1 MLFFDIFL
9 SGSQKKITMSQKK
22 QTFNVLF
29 WIRKGRT
36 NEKMSPLSCRVT
48 ISGQRYEIPTK
59 LHLRSESWSAVAQ
72 KSLGKTANDKEVN
85 RYIEDL
91 KITIEDTIAKIRQKS
106 YPLNIENFKLM
117 FQTQDNEFS
126 TISTLFDYHE
136 IMEKKNLRTST
147 FIDYHVTKK
156 HLLNFIR
163 IKYHVSDYDLAAV
176 DKAFVYEFYAYL
188 QGYRREGDTVCA
200 VNGALK
206 HIQRFKKV
214 MNVALQNEW
223 ISRNPVCLLNAKKTK
238 VERGF
243 LSEKELKSLE
253 EVPLP
258 ANLSIVRDVFIFAVY
273 TGLSYVDIENLTNEN
288 INVGIDKSLWLHY
301 KRVKTGVR
309 VSLPLLEPALEIINR
324 YDTYHKGGKKNQPL
338 FPYVSNQIMNRYL
351 KKVAKLAGVEDRVT
365 YHVARHT
372 FATTITLQHEIPL
385 ETVSKMLG
393 HTKITTTQ
401 VYARVVDTKVMRD
414 MATLK
419 DMYSHKEDKSPNNKA
434 ANE

>member
-1 MLFFDIFL
+1 
-9 SGSQKKITMSQKK
+9 
-22 QTFNVLF
+22 
-29 WIRKGRT
+29 
-36 NEKMSPLSCRVT
+36 MSPLSCRVT

-147 FIDYHVTKK
+147 FIGYHVTKK

-273 TGLSYVDIENLTNEN
+273 TGLSYVDIGNLTNEN
-288 INVGIDKSLWLHY
+288 INVGIDKSLWLSY
-301 KRVKTGVR
+301 YQQKTDIHAI
-309 VSLPLLEPALEIINR
+309 LPLLQPAVNILKR
-324 YDTYHKGGKKNQPL
+324 YEAYHEGKRNNHIFPVPLNQ
-338 FPYVSNQIMNRYL
+338 VMNRYL
-351 KKVAKLAGVEDRVT
+351 KKVAKQAGVDKNIT
-365 YHVARHT
+365 FHKARHNFGT
-372 FATTITLQHEIPL
+372 HITLSLGVPI
-385 ETVSKMLG
+385 ETVSRMMG
-393 HTKITTTQ
+393 HKSISTTQ
-401 VYARVVDTKVMRD
+401 IYAKVTDRKVDEDMKRLKEQTKGRKIN
-414 MATLK
+414 L
-419 DMYSHKEDKSPNNKA
+419 YEEDEPETADIITVNG
-434 ANE
+434 

>member
-1 MLFFDIFL
+1 MN
-9 SGSQKKITMSQKK
+9 QKK

-36 NEKMSPLSCRVT
+36 NEKLSPLSCRVT

-72 KSLGKTANDKEVN
+72 KSLGKTANDKEAN

-91 KITIEDTIAKIRQKS
+91 KITIEDTVTKIRQKN

-136 IMEKKNLRTST
+136 IMEKKNLRAST
-147 FIDYHVTKK
+147 FVGYHVTKK

-163 IKYHVSDYDLAAV
+163 IKYHVSDYDLTAI

-188 QGYRREGDTVCA
+188 QGYKREGDTVCA

-238 VERGF
+238 VEHRG
-243 LSEKELKSLE
+243 S
-253 EVPLP
+253 P
-258 ANLSIVRDVFIFAVY
+258 FA
-273 TGLSYVDIENLTNEN
+273 
-288 INVGIDKSLWLHY
+288 
-301 KRVKTGVR
+301 R
-309 VSLPLLEPALEIINR
+309 
-324 YDTYHKGGKKNQPL
+324 QPL
-338 FPYVSNQIMNRYL
+338 HREGRVRICCLHRTVICRHQQPDQCKYKCRYRQKL
-351 KKVAKLAGVEDRVT
+351 VAELLSSEN
-365 YHVARHT
+365 
-372 FATTITLQHEIPL
+372 
-385 ETVSKMLG
+385 G
-393 HTKITTTQ
+393 HT
-401 VYARVVDTKVMRD
+401 RH
-414 MATLK
+414 ATFVAACCL
-419 DMYSHKEDKSPNNKA
+419 YIKEV
-434 ANE
+434 

>member
-1 MLFFDIFL
+1 MN
-9 SGSQKKITMSQKK
+9 QKK

-147 FIDYHVTKK
+147 FIGYHVTKK

-188 QGYRREGDTVCA
+188 QGYRREGDTVWQSM
-200 VNGALK
+200 V
-206 HIQRFKKV
+206 H
-214 MNVALQNEW
+214 
-223 ISRNPVCLLNAKKTK
+223 
-238 VERGF
+238 
-243 LSEKELKSLE
+243 
-253 EVPLP
+253 
-258 ANLSIVRDVFIFAVY
+258 
-273 TGLSYVDIENLTNEN
+273 
-288 INVGIDKSLWLHY
+288 
-301 KRVKTGVR
+301 
-309 VSLPLLEPALEIINR
+309 
-324 YDTYHKGGKKNQPL
+324 
-338 FPYVSNQIMNRYL
+338 
-351 KKVAKLAGVEDRVT
+351 
-365 YHVARHT
+365 
-372 FATTITLQHEIPL
+372 
-385 ETVSKMLG
+385 
-393 HTKITTTQ
+393 
-401 VYARVVDTKVMRD
+401 
-414 MATLK
+414 
-419 DMYSHKEDKSPNNKA
+419 
-434 ANE
+434 